1 VRRVDKVDVKN
12 DGRRRLAILS
22 IKKFASL
29 IVTQRFLSA
38 YVGFGAIWAINVSTI
53 FRSSWAGD
61 DWPISQTPYWI
72 QWRYG
77 ALTNW
82 NIWTEA
88 MFWNDQWMK
97 GAGRFYPLT
106 WIESR
111 FVFSYFTELWQY
123 KFYQVAMLFIAGLL
137 LVAVC
142 FLFSR
147 SHLFAVFVLASLS
160 LTIQFRRDFDPHL
173 AFAVMLPSLLI
184 KIFLAVIFA
193 YFAGRGRRTLIG
205 FLHGVISGAIYFTAM
220 STYEFGFLLFPM
232 LVVAFLFGSTS
243 LTCEF
248 NSQETR
254 KLDFRRIMSLS
265 FTPIAISWI
274 GYGLFVFGYLR
285 PRATSISGSYVLGLS
300 WSSVEVFLSQAFMGL
315 PLISIRNGD
324 FSFSTVS
331 TLAGVLLVILNT
343 YNFRK
348 LSWNLIGARLLQN
361 KNDTESSG
369 VKDNSILL
377 ILFSSTM
384 ILSPGFMMAM
394 QPSWWDRADLKHSYL
409 GVLITEFG
417 TAVVMALILTRI
429 TDLSLQSVRT
439 KKRER
444 KKNLSPQVVSSSK
457 LKHQTLNRRISIF
470 FALMLVINFNHNWR
484 VSGENTARSFQYNS
498 WQHLTKNSKVFEDVK
513 DSDIFISTNQNDA
526 FETNAGS
533 FYANTGIRLAYLF
546 NTNSIFPN
554 FSNCV
559 LGSDCTLEGVRQKS
573 IATLPNL
580 TRGTFVPR
588 LADKSR
594 IDDWVGINSREGALE
609 GSVIWAFDAFLLTP
623 TTYFS
628 YLVPFLDDEK
638 QARIDFTNLKVVTV
652 TSNPVNDFGPAIANV
667 CLVQDGNKISRA
679 GLLMTQWS
687 VPETGLDPSGALV
700 KPSKSLDFREVQAG
714 TCALK

>member
-1 VRRVDKVDVKN
+1 MKRAEEVHVKN
-12 DGRRRLAILS
+12 EGPTINTLAIKRLASVIT
-22 IKKFASL
+22 
-29 IVTQRFLSA
+29 TQRFLSA
-38 YVGFGAIWAINVSTI
+38 YIGFGAIWAINVATI

-123 KFYQVAMLFIAGLL
+123 KLYQVLMLFIAGLL
-137 LVAVC
+137 LVTVC

-147 SHLFAVFVLASLS
+147 SHPFAVFVLASLS
-160 LTIQFRRDFDPHL
+160 LTIQFRRDFDSHL

-193 YFAGRGRRTLIG
+193 YFAGRNSKTLFG
-205 FLHGVISGAIYFTAM
+205 FLLGVISGVIYFAAM

-232 LVVAFLFGSTS
+232 LVIAFLSGSTS
-243 LTCEF
+243 LTNEF
-248 NSQETR
+248 NSQER
-254 KLDFRRIMSLS
+254 SKLNLRRIASLS

-285 PRATSISGSYVLGLS
+285 PRAASISGSYVLGLS
-300 WSSVEVFLSQAFMGL
+300 WSSVEVFLSQALMGL

-324 FSFSTVS
+324 FNFSFVS
-331 TLAGVLLVILNT
+331 ILAGLILVILSS
-343 YNFRK
+343 YSFRK
-348 LSWNLIGARLLQN
+348 LSWNLIGARINQE
-361 KNDTESSG
+361 KYDKESSG

-377 ILFSSTM
+377 IFLSLTM
-384 ILSPGFMMAM
+384 ILSPGLMMAM
-394 QPSWWDRADLKHSYL
+394 QPSWWDRADLKHTYL
-409 GVLITEFG
+409 GVMITEFG
-417 TAVVMALILTRI
+417 TAVAMAFILTQI

-439 KKRER
+439 KKTGRSNR
-444 KKNLSPQVVSSSK
+444 RSPQIISSSK
-457 LKHQTLNRRISIF
+457 FRHEKLNRRIIIF
-470 FALMLVINFNHNWR
+470 FALILIINFNHNWR
-484 VSGENTARSFQYNS
+484 VSGENTVRNFQYDS
-498 WQHLTKNSKVFEDVK
+498 WQHLTKVSKVFEDVK

-546 NTNSIFPN
+546 NTSLIFPD
-554 FSNCV
+554 FRNCD
-559 LGSDCTLEGVRQKS
+559 LGSDCSLSGVRQKS

-580 TRGTFVPR
+580 TRGTFVPK

-594 IDDWVGINSREGALE
+594 IDDWVGINLRNGALD
-609 GSVIWAFDAFLLTP
+609 GSTIWAFDMFLLTP
-623 TTYFS
+623 TTYFA
-628 YLVPFLDDEK
+628 YLAPFIDDEK
-638 QARIDFTNLKVVTV
+638 QARIDFTKLKSVTITSNLK
-652 TSNPVNDFGPAIANV
+652 NDFRPAIANV
-667 CLVQDGNKISRA
+667 CLVQDGNEISRA
-679 GLLMTQWS
+679 GSLLTHWK
-687 VPETGLDPSGALV
+687 VPEMALDPSGALV
-700 KPSKSLDFREVQAG
+700 KPSKTLDFREVQAG
-714 TCALK
+714 TCALE